1 MAESLHANILNET
14 RVERMKYRSEIAQ
27 AVKQAKAELVDPS
40 NRRRLVD
47 MTQNENSSVG
57 YLFSRRADALNATFP
72 HMSGEGKSHYEYMQA
87 QQQRKNSPCAR
98 LEQDYQKALIK
109 AEIWSRALNHCQSPE
124 AKSAIQERADKAKY
138 APELMRYN
146 DYLKGMEA
154 MAGINPSVLS
164 DSTQNLFKQEFGME
178 LDKAVAYRM
187 QPMHLNEATKEY
199 ESPSVYMARMEKE
212 QAEREARA
220 TQQEKDRQEAAKQRR
235 EQRAAEA
242 AARHEAELAAL
253 QEEVQAAQQEA
264 AIQEAPQQEAPQQE
278 GATPLT
284 SGEQEAMDKAA
295 EVMAHNDFIHA
306 NSQEMRSYRQSLST
320 LHTATTSM
328 PLSKSKVYLTALRDD
343 CRKLGGPYEKISE
356 DYNKASIQ
364 LAQLEQ
370 ACKETQDAQVIQSL
384 TDKAEVL
391 RNSPAITNHQDIMI
405 CAEHMA
411 GLHTEPMPPRT
422 QAFIKHTFCYDLPS
436 NLSQLCREDSQ
447 HIQEEAAKEAPQQA
461 QMEAVRQQEL
471 HRQQQQQFIYNQQL
485 AYAQQQPVPFQ
496 PFNPMVAPVA
506 APMAVQPPDPV
517 RDAAIQ
523 RHMNMQLQHH
533 QAVVG
538 AHNVINQTMGS
549 DEMPPAKAGFTD
561 DRVKA
566 GYFCAGALAAKG
578 YSLED
583 IFDSTKL
590 VEEKA
595 LMGQEFRTRATAG
608 DTQWYAKNLL
618 TGQMAMSSQ
627 MDNLARGIDLSD
639 ADQAIS
645 KQSLFTMAGAVT
657 SNMRAE
663 SMSPDVMGSV
673 MGSTVSPELF
683 DHVTTAAQ
691 NSASFASG
699 FARAAEAEN
708 RIFTGTSPDLARD
721 SATMM
726 AFQQERSR
734 MATAQQKENKMLSD
748 SPSFQRK
755 MENHLA
761 KSPAIQAMLEKA
773 NSQEKYDQLTSAL
786 LGTNFAHDRFDI
798 STKEVIENGQR
809 FLQIDVVPL
818 SPEAVRQRQMEAVS
832 HLNEAPKAPQKET
845 PAKEA
850 PVKEAPQKEEIQKEP
865 PVKQKPQA
873 PTKSK
878 PAAPSMG
885 GRSR

>member
-1 MAESLHANILNET
+1 
-14 RVERMKYRSEIAQ
+14 
-27 AVKQAKAELVDPS
+27 
-40 NRRRLVD
+40 
-47 MTQNENSSVG
+47 
-57 YLFSRRADALNATFP
+57 
-72 HMSGEGKSHYEYMQA
+72 
-87 QQQRKNSPCAR
+87 
-98 LEQDYQKALIK
+98 
-109 AEIWSRALNHCQSPE
+109 
-124 AKSAIQERADKAKY
+124 
-138 APELMRYN
+138 
-146 DYLKGMEA
+146 
-154 MAGINPSVLS
+154 
-164 DSTQNLFKQEFGME
+164 
-178 LDKAVAYRM
+178 
-187 QPMHLNEATKEY
+187 
-199 ESPSVYMARMEKE
+199 
-212 QAEREARA
+212 
-220 TQQEKDRQEAAKQRR
+220 
-235 EQRAAEA
+235 
-242 AARHEAELAAL
+242 
-253 QEEVQAAQQEA
+253 
-264 AIQEAPQQEAPQQE
+264 
-278 GATPLT
+278 
-284 SGEQEAMDKAA
+284 MDKAA
-295 EVMAHNDFIHA
+295 EAMAHNDFIHA

-320 LHTATTSM
+320 LHTATASM
-328 PLSKSKVYLTALRDD
+328 PLSKSKAYLTALRDD

-356 DYNKASIQ
+356 DYNKASIE

-384 TDKAEVL
+384 TDKAEAL

-422 QAFIKHTFCYDLPS
+422 QAFIKHAFCFNLPS

-447 HIQEEAAKEAPQQA
+447 RIQEEAAKEAPQQA
-461 QMEAVRQQEL
+461 QMEAVREQEL

-496 PFNPMVAPVA
+496 PFNPMAAPVA

-538 AHNVINQTMGS
+538 AHNVINLTMGS

-595 LMGQEFRTRATAG
+595 LMGQEFRTRAAAG

-627 MDNLARGIDLSD
+627 MDNLARSIDLSD
-639 ADQAIS
+639 ANQAIS

-657 SNMRAE
+657 SNMRME
-663 SMSPDVMGSV
+663 SMNPEVSASV
-673 MGSTVSPELF
+673 LGSTVSPELF

-832 HLNEAPKAPQKET
+832 RLKEAPKAPQKEA

-850 PVKEAPQKEEIQKEP
+850 PVKEAPEKEASVKEAPEKEAPVKEAPKKEEIQKEP

-873 PTKSK
+873 PAKSK
-878 PAAPSMG
+878 PAAPTMG